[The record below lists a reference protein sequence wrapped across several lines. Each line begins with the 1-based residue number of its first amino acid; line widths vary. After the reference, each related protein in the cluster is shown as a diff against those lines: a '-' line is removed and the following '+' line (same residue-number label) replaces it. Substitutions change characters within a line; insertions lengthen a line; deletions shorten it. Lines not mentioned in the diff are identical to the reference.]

1 MKNHKLNSSHALSK
15 ITSKLKKTSRKK
27 VLKLPHIKLPSF
39 KSFLSHN
46 ASNQHVANSHG
57 CKPHITMKSIKTKFS
72 IAFMC
77 FALVP
82 LISICII
89 YTFVSKN
96 ALRTTSSTLNQEIVR
111 VTGSLVNAEISNV
124 ESSVTQ
130 FAVNDLTANTDVLIQ
145 LHTKDSTTHANAVL
159 EIRQLLANLK
169 LYNKNLKS
177 AALLSSDH
185 EKAIGNVASFSHDQL
200 KSFITDDT
208 KLQYTWYMPE
218 TLHNRSAVLVK
229 SFSDVASRSDYT
241 VFAEMNL
248 DSITSYMDS
257 ATLLKNAHIYLI
269 AADNTLIYS
278 PDSDETALSE
288 KVLSHLTSE
297 ESLANF
303 SEHHAFYCYS
313 VLDNGWKILVETP
326 AKSLTTQLD
335 SALILVVLVAF
346 MLLILA
352 FVFGKL
358 YGGNFSKPIITL
370 SQLMKKA
377 EDGDLTVSAPVTGK
391 DEITDLCKSFNHMML
406 NIRHLINETQD
417 VIGHALTSS
426 ETLENSTVH
435 SAEAMKEL
443 TIAISEIAEGTTTQ
457 AMDSQKSTQNMND
470 LSCSMEKVTSQT
482 ESLIH
487 HTSGARSMIENATAT
502 IHSLT
507 ETMNSSLDISSNIS
521 ESVLEL
527 SHLNKNIENVIKLLD
542 GISEQTNLLALNAS
556 IEAARVG
563 DAGKGFAVVANE
575 VRHLADQSKASTN
588 DVRQT
593 LAMITNKMNN
603 TVSLADQSRQIIH
616 SQEKVVEDTR
626 KLFDEMVMILGTM
639 TTELHT
645 INGSIQDMEA
655 LKHVMNTQIESIA
668 SVTEEAAASTEE
680 VNSLTAEQQDVI
692 SRLSSLSADLTAHM
706 YQLNDTIHAFKV
718 N

>member
-1 MKNHKLNSSHALSK
+1 
-15 ITSKLKKTSRKK
+15 
-27 VLKLPHIKLPSF
+27 
-39 KSFLSHN
+39 
-46 ASNQHVANSHG
+46 
-57 CKPHITMKSIKTKFS
+57 
-72 IAFMC
+72 MC

-575 VRHLADQSKASTN
+575 VRHLADQS
-588 DVRQT
+588 
-593 LAMITNKMNN
+593 
-603 TVSLADQSRQIIH
+603 RQIIH